1 MPAELET
8 LIRQLREDR
17 AAGAIELA
25 RQALAGLGAYAERVP
40 ARSVPGLRASLA
52 EAAMQVTA
60 SRPAVTP
67 LMTLVNDW
75 HGRIE
80 RVEAGTLQALR
91 AHAVVSAAR
100 LSEHS
105 RSAGASTAAN
115 VAAWIGPGRTVLT
128 HGWSTTVLAC
138 LAQIAAL
145 GGLRVICTEARPLN
159 EGRQLAARAA
169 GLGVP
174 VTLITDAQ
182 LALAATAADVVLVG
196 ADTVLVDGA
205 VVGKAGTWPMALAAR
220 AVDIPF
226 VVAAES
232 CRRSPELS
240 VSLEDQDPAEVG
252 APLPGVMLRNRR
264 FDVTPPD
271 LVTAWIDE
279 HGVWTGEAA

>member
-1 MPAELET
+1 
-8 LIRQLREDR
+8 
-17 AAGAIELA
+17 
-25 RQALAGLGAYAERVP
+25 
-40 ARSVPGLRASLA
+40 
-52 EAAMQVTA
+52 
-60 SRPAVTP
+60 
-67 LMTLVNDW
+67 
-75 HGRIE
+75 
-80 RVEAGTLQALR
+80 
-91 AHAVVSAAR
+91 
-100 LSEHS
+100 
-105 RSAGASTAAN
+105 
-115 VAAWIGPGRTVLT
+115 TVLT